1 MSDGSFFSV
10 MRYVAWRNL
19 KTLFRK
25 PELLLPAILLPVF
38 FLIAFTGSTS
48 AVDEVGNFSTPDYT
62 GFQYVFALCQAAAFT
77 GAMGG
82 FALAEDWETGF
93 MRRLFVTARHRSAI
107 VVGYAIA
114 MLVRGIIPVVVL
126 TGVAVGI
133 GMGVKGSPVQMLG
146 LYALVT
152 LLLLASLLWAAGL
165 AMRMRSFAAAQ
176 AMVLPIFLL
185 LFLAPVFVPLALLKG
200 WLHTVATGNPLTRI
214 LETGRGFLGGQN
226 TDVHWAFICAVGG
239 FVILAIWA
247 YRGTRR
253 AEKVGG

>member
-1 MSDGSFFSV
+1 MSKGSFFSV
-10 MRYVAWRNL
+10 VHYVAWRNL
-19 KTLFRK
+19 KVLFRK
-25 PELLLPAILLPVF
+25 PELLFPAIMLPVF

-48 AVDEVGNFSTPDYT
+48 AVDKVGEFSTPDYT

-93 MRRLFVTARHRSAI
+93 MRRLFVTSQNRMAI

-114 MLVRGIIPVVVL
+114 MLVRGAIPVLVL

-133 GMGVKGSPVQMLG
+133 GMGVDGNPLQMVA
-146 LYALVT
+146 LYGLVT
-152 LLLLASLLWAAGL
+152 LLLLAALFWAAGL

-200 WLHTVATGNPLTRI
+200 WLHAVAVGNPLTRI
-214 LETGRGFLGGQN
+214 LESGRGFLGGHYI
-226 TDVHWAFICAVGG
+226 DVQWAYLCAGGG
-239 FVILAIWA
+239 FLILAIWA
-247 YRGTRR
+247 YLGTRK
-253 AEKVGG
+253 AEKIGG